1 MFLLN
6 KPTRERICAFIAS
19 QRSAQFSYPEQG
31 ATRDRAPRGY
41 TVDRN
46 RIQLGRGAAA
56 FAQAV
61 VAVRQWK
68 MFDTG
73 WIDLCWPEAP
83 IQEGSTVAV
92 LARHYGFWSLNA
104 SRVVYVVDDRGA
116 HSKYGFAYG
125 TLAEH
130 AETGEERF
138 TVELRPED
146 ETVWYEIYAFS
157 RPNGLARVGYPLSR
171 RLQKQ
176 FARDSKAAML
186 RAAGFWLSA

>member
-1 MFLLN
+1 M
-6 KPTRERICAFIAS
+6 
-19 QRSAQFSYPEQG
+19 
-31 ATRDRAPRGY
+31 
-41 TVDRN
+41 
-46 RIQLGRGAAA
+46 
-56 FAQAV
+56 
-61 VAVRQWK
+61 
-68 MFDTG
+68 
-73 WIDLCWPEAP
+73 
-83 IQEGSTVAV
+83 AV

>member
-1 MFLLN
+1 
-6 KPTRERICAFIAS
+6 
-19 QRSAQFSYPEQG
+19 
-31 ATRDRAPRGY
+31 
-41 TVDRN
+41 
-46 RIQLGRGAAA
+46 
-56 FAQAV
+56 
-61 VAVRQWK
+61 